1 MSTALYPMK
10 FMPLFKNKVWGG
22 NKIKSFGFDYSP
34 LPNCGELWVLSGVE
48 DNESVVEN
56 GFLKG
61 NHINEVLE
69 VYMGEVLGEENYDRF
84 GSEFPLLLKLIDA
97 NDKLSIQVHP
107 DDALAQK
114 RGMENGKTEMWY
126 ILEAGEGAEIVDGF
140 EQQVTPEEYRQ
151 YLEAGLIERLL
162 HVEHP
167 QRGDMFFIPA
177 GRIHA
182 IGKDILLAEIQQ
194 RSDCTYRIYRDTR
207 FSKDKTPYKT
217 HFGVFLA
224 PGGKKSMHAGYYFHV
239 GTGGG
244 NSYPEAH
251 MLASGNYCYDSKTV
265 KVLREDISDGWE
277 EFSKNVLQEA
287 DRSFFVD
294 MDGALKKVPKE
305 YPTDAPYADFMRLKS
320 YCLMRYVDDKFI
332 TSPDLVKRVA
342 ELFRSR
348 AIA

>member
-22 NKIKSFGFDYSP
+22 NKIKSYGFDYSP

-182 IGKDILLAEIQQ
+182 NGVVGRMPLFYYQPDFAHTADGQGLYGTRLVCAVFLCGGDCRGEEYGACGADACRGVCAGACCRGQGGIVCQ
-194 RSDCTYRIYRDTR
+194 RAGQVARGIYRPCPMER
-207 FSKDKTPYKT
+207 RKRPPHSCR
-217 HFGVFLA
+217 GL
-224 PGGKKSMHAGYYFHV
+224 V
-239 GTGGG
+239 G
-244 NSYPEAH
+244 
-251 MLASGNYCYDSKTV
+251 
-265 KVLREDISDGWE
+265 
-277 EFSKNVLQEA
+277 
-287 DRSFFVD
+287 
-294 MDGALKKVPKE
+294 
-305 YPTDAPYADFMRLKS
+305 
-320 YCLMRYVDDKFI
+320 
-332 TSPDLVKRVA
+332 RV
-342 ELFRSR
+342 
-348 AIA
+348 

>member
-1 MSTALYPMK
+1 MK

-126 ILEAGEGAEIVDGF
+126 ILEAGEGAEIADGC
-140 EQQVTPEEYRQ
+140 EKQVTPEE
-151 YLEAGLIERLL
+151 
-162 HVEHP
+162 
-167 QRGDMFFIPA
+167 
-177 GRIHA
+177 
-182 IGKDILLAEIQQ
+182 
-194 RSDCTYRIYRDTR
+194 
-207 FSKDKTPYKT
+207 
-217 HFGVFLA
+217 
-224 PGGKKSMHAGYYFHV
+224 
-239 GTGGG
+239 
-244 NSYPEAH
+244 
-251 MLASGNYCYDSKTV
+251 
-265 KVLREDISDGWE
+265 
-277 EFSKNVLQEA
+277 
-287 DRSFFVD
+287 
-294 MDGALKKVPKE
+294 
-305 YPTDAPYADFMRLKS
+305 
-320 YCLMRYVDDKFI
+320 
-332 TSPDLVKRVA
+332 
-342 ELFRSR
+342 
-348 AIA
+348 